1 MASIPE
7 GQPPA
12 AERLRMIMDA
22 LGVGGEGAMEG
33 VRRMLAGLPAERIA
47 QLLESSPPKV
57 RRIAWELVDPEREGE
72 VLPLLS
78 DQLSSELVE
87 RMDTAEVAAIV
98 EGMEADDVADLLHN
112 LPDAVARQ
120 VLEAMDFQNRK
131 RVERVLEFEDD
142 TAGGMMN
149 TDTITVRAGLT
160 LDVVLRYLRYHE
172 NLPASLDSL
181 FVVNRRDRFLGIL
194 PLQRIVLAEPNMTVR
209 EFMETDVQALPA
221 TLPVREVIDLFDR
234 HDWVSAPVVDA
245 DGILLGRITV
255 DDVLEKTRETADR
268 SLFLRFG
275 LGVGQEDT
283 FAPALRALPG
293 RMVWLGIN
301 LATAFIAAAVI
312 RLFEDTLDKVVA
324 LAVMM
329 PIVAS
334 MGGIAG
340 SQTLTVVI
348 RGTALGHISERN
360 VGWLISRELLL
371 GILNGLLYAAVVQV
385 VAWLWMGDTKLGIL
399 LAIALVINL
408 LAGAATGVAL
418 PIILRHLNIDPAVAA
433 SVILTT
439 VTDVVGFFS
448 FLGLATLAYG

>member
-1 MASIPE
+1 MASIPD
-7 GQPPA
+7 GQPPV
-12 AERLRMIMDA
+12 AERLRIITEA
-22 LGVGGEGAMEG
+22 LGAGGEGAIEG
-33 VRRMLAGLPAERIA
+33 VRRLLAGLSAERIA
-47 QLLESSPPKV
+47 HLLESSPPKV

-78 DQLSSELVE
+78 DQLSGELLE
-87 RMDTAEVAAIV
+87 RMDAAEVALIAKN
-98 EGMEADDVADLLHN
+98 MAADDVADLLHN

-120 VLEAMDFQNRK
+120 VLEAMDIQNRR

-149 TDTITVRAGLT
+149 TDAITVRAALT

-172 NLPASLDSL
+172 SLPPSLDSL
-181 FVVNRRDRFLGIL
+181 FVVDRRDHFLGIL
-194 PLQRIVLAEPNMTVR
+194 PLQRILLAEPSMTVR

-221 TLPVREVIDLFDR
+221 SLAVPKVIELFDR
-234 HDWVSAPVVDA
+234 HDWVSAPVVDEE
-245 DGILLGRITV
+245 GILLGRITV
-255 DDVLEKTRETADR
+255 DDVLDRTREIADR

-275 LGVGQEDT
+275 LGAGEEDT

-312 RLFEDTLDKVVA
+312 RLFEDTLDKVVL

-329 PIVAS
+329 PVVAS

-348 RGTALGHISERN
+348 RGTSLGHISERN
-360 VGWLISRELLL
+360 VGWLFSREMLL

-385 VAWLWMGDTKLGIL
+385 VAWLWLGDTKLGIL

-408 LAGAATGVAL
+408 LVGAATGVAL
-418 PIILRHLNIDPAVAA
+418 PIILRQLNIDPAVAA